1 MAIANTYT
9 ALLTHE
15 QQYGGHSNWKLGVY
29 PTIAVSEAK
38 VPTGTM
44 YVLEEN
50 GEVCASMVLN
60 HDQAEEYAE
69 MAIPRRGRSCDGH
82 SYAVHPAAKGGPRI
96 RTAAGAQYAALT
108 GITPHIV
115 FDELSKTS
123 PIPLISMV
131 DTARDYAAENGCKK
145 ICLLGTLPTME
156 GMFFQNSFAKRG
168 IEVVT
173 PNAEE
178 RIYIGTKIE
187 TELEFGKVLPETQRA
202 FKEIAE
208 RIIREEQVQAV
219 VLGCTELPLIFDGV
233 ELPVPYI
240 NVMQVHINALV
251 DLIMQD

>member
-1 MAIANTYT
+1 MN
-9 ALLTHE
+9 
-15 QQYGGHSNWKLGVY
+15 KLGLIGGTG
-29 PTIAVSEAK
+29 PESTI
-38 VPTGTM
+38 
-44 YVLEEN
+44 
-50 GEVCASMVLN
+50 
-60 HDQAEEYAE
+60 EYYKGIE
-69 MAIPRRGRSCDGH
+69 YGVQQKSGRSYFPNLTIESLSVFDVLGFCEKQD
-82 SYAVHPAAKGGPRI
+82 YAGLTEYLLKGVCNLA
-96 RTAAGAQYAALT
+96 AAGAQYAALT

-115 FDELSKTS
+115 FDELSQAS

-131 DTARDYAAENGCKK
+131 DTARDYAVANDYKK
-145 ICLLGTLPTME
+145 ICLLGTLPTMN
-156 GMFFQNSFAKRG
+156 GAFFQSSFAKRG

-178 RIYIGTKIE
+178 KNYIGTKIE

-240 NVMQVHINALV
+240 DVMQVHIKALV
-251 DLIMQD
+251 ELIMQG

>member
-1 MAIANTYT
+1 MN
-9 ALLTHE
+9 
-15 QQYGGHSNWKLGVY
+15 KLGLIGGTG
-29 PTIAVSEAK
+29 PESTIEYYKGIEYGVQQK
-38 VPTGTM
+38 V
-44 YVLEEN
+44 
-50 GEVCASMVLN
+50 
-60 HDQAEEYAE
+60 
-69 MAIPRRGRSCDGH
+69 GRSFFPNLTIESLSVFDVLSFCGKQD
-82 SYAVHPAAKGGPRI
+82 YAGLTEYLLKGVRNLA
-96 RTAAGAQYAALT
+96 AAGAQYAALT

-115 FDELSKTS
+115 FDELSKAS

-131 DTARDYAAENGCKK
+131 DTARDYAEANGHKK

-156 GMFFQNSFAKRG
+156 GTFFQNTFAKRG

-178 RIYIGTKIE
+178 KDYIGTKIE

-208 RIIREEQVQAV
+208 RIIREEHVHAV

-240 NVMQVHINALV
+240 DVMQVHIKALV
-251 DLIMQD
+251 DSIMQG